1 MTQILAL
8 GAAALYGVADFAGGL
23 ATRSIS
29 AWRVTVWSQVFG
41 LPLLAIAIV
50 VTGFSDVTAADLFL
64 GAIAGAFGL
73 VGLVLLYSALAAGS
87 MAVVAPIVGVLAATI
102 PVAWD
107 VADGGEI
114 SAIQWIGIGFAI
126 GAVILLASHRSDTSI
141 TSRILVQSVGA
152 AFAFAVFVIAMSQTN
167 EAAGLWPLVPAR
179 TVSVVVG
186 FLVLATTSTVALP
199 DRHLLR
205 IVAFIGITE
214 VAAGIAIVLSVQRG
228 PLGVNAVISSLY
240 PAFTVLAALIVLKER
255 PGHAQVAG
263 IALAILAV
271 LLLAF

>member
-1 MTQILAL
+1 MTQFLAL
-8 GAAALYGVADFAGGL
+8 SAAALYGVADFAGGL

-41 LPLLAIAIV
+41 LPLLAVAILIV
-50 VTGFSDVTAADLFL
+50 GFSDVTTTDLLL

-87 MAVVAPIVGVLAATI
+87 MSVVAPIVGVLAATI

-114 SAIQWIGIGFAI
+114 SAIQWMGICVAI
-126 GAVILLASHRSDTSI
+126 GAVLLLASGRADTSI
-141 TSRILVQSVGA
+141 TGRVLIQAVGA
-152 AFAFAVFVIAMSQTN
+152 ALAFSVFVIAMSQTS
-167 EAAGLWPLVPAR
+167 EASGLWPLVPAR

-199 DRHLLR
+199 DGRLLR
-205 IVAFIGITE
+205 LVGFIGITE
-214 VAAGIAIVLSVQRG
+214 VAAGIAIVLAVQRG
-228 PLGVNAVISSLY
+228 PLGINAVISSLY

-263 IALAILAV
+263 IVLAILAV
-271 LLLAF
+271 LLLAL